1 REATARITPRALAR
15 RAKAAHERG
24 TAPAD
29 VDLPP
34 DPSYIAA
41 VTSRGGSIRTVS
53 AWLNAISVEAPV
65 ESLARIEALPFV
77 ARVRPVAEGAT
88 EEAPAPAAGALPDL
102 QDPGPSFLQ
111 IDMLHIPEVHAMG
124 DHGEGVV
131 ICVLDSGFQL
141 DHQSLRQ
148 LKVRGQ
154 RD

>member
-1 REATARITPRALAR
+1 MGRILLAGILLFTAATPASGASWVFFRDRGALAVPGPARDVALREATARITPRALAR

-41 VTSRGGSIRTVS
+41 VTSRGGSIRTVY

-65 ESLARIEALPFV
+65 ESLARIEALPLV

-88 EEAPAPAAGALPDL
+88 EEAPAPAA
-102 QDPGPSFLQ
+102 
-111 IDMLHIPEVHAMG
+111 
-124 DHGEGVV
+124 
-131 ICVLDSGFQL
+131 
-141 DHQSLRQ
+141 
-148 LKVRGQ
+148 
-154 RD
+154 